1 MTEIEPTSR
10 FNAFQ
15 LVAVVLAA
23 MALVAG
29 VFAVPY
35 VIPASSPVVSASSL
49 AGYNNSAAYLLYL
62 VLVVMT
68 GVLMAPF
75 LKSIPIATPRVSQA
89 LRFAPTFLVWVV
101 LGGHLVL
108 FAVLYAV
115 KGYFVFGDGV
125 YFQQV
130 LARMTAGSTP
140 YRDVN
145 FLYGPAMLYPA
156 FWLSRHVGVTA
167 AYGLYYVATYLT
179 GLYLLYLCVQAVTDR
194 IQDVNR
200 FFLLLSLGLFN
211 ALIGL
216 NYVFLRHLLPV
227 ASLFCAWRF
236 LERPSGLRFALSVL
250 LLFATVTYSPEMG
263 VLAMGSIVV
272 LAVIRTA
279 KPSVRALFNRVT
291 GVGSGGETH
300 GLVGP
305 PRWERDMADSQGPAT
320 VILQCTM
327 ICGLALLGLLAVFYA
342 IDPTSQALIGFM
354 RPILSYAAGGGNSPI
369 YPSLPM
375 LSLMTVSVV
384 VVALT
389 LKAAQRRDFW
399 PEAEIVLALL
409 ALSVLIQRPAFGKPD
424 VVHIAYSGLPIFLMA
439 LWFLSDRWGNLL
451 RCKWVGWALLVG
463 VLVPMQVFNGF
474 MFKPVIERQLSAVGV
489 APEDPLPASGTKRAI
504 QDSLRRVVLHF
515 GPERTYYLHI
525 LSYYSLPLVMEFR
538 LKQVPYISTLEEA
551 FTDEDM
557 VGVIHEIRASDA
569 VVVSRRGDLQRSG
582 RPPQETRASWLYQL
596 TASPLPGSRS
606 YSEVVRANERLREPL
621 LVFLQASYEV
631 VFEDG
636 DLVGLIPRRTGS
648 TLSPSS
654 RGPS

>member
-1 MTEIEPTSR
+1 MKLLRITMLCLIS
-10 FNAFQ
+10 
-15 LVAVVLAA
+15 LSL
-23 MALVAG
+23 G
-29 VFAVPY
+29 VFFLPY
-35 VIPASSPVVSASSL
+35 VFPGSFHVISGSSL
-49 AGYNNSAAYLLYL
+49 AGFNNSLAYTLYVAGLLIAGV
-62 VLVVMT
+62 VLVRT
-68 GVLMAPF
+68 LKPFAAAPPK
-75 LKSIPIATPRVSQA
+75 LAYYPIRW
-89 LRFAPTFLVWVV
+89 APTWMVWVV

-130 LARMTAGSTP
+130 LARMAAGATP

-167 AYGLYYVATYLT
+167 AYGLYYVATYLA
-179 GLYLLYLCVQAVTDR
+179 GLYLLYLCVQAVTES

-200 FFLLLSLGLFN
+200 LFLLLALGLFN

-263 VLAMGSIVV
+263 VLAMVSIMM

-291 GVGSGGETH
+291 GVESGGETH
-300 GLVGP
+300 GLV
-305 PRWERDMADSQGPAT
+305 GPAT

-342 IDPTSQALIGFM
+342 IDPTSRALIGLI
-354 RPILSYAAGGGNSPI
+354 RPILSYSAGGGNSPI

-375 LSLMTVSVV
+375 LSLMAVSVV
-384 VVALT
+384 VVAMT
-389 LKAAQRRDFW
+389 LRAAQRRDFW

-439 LWFLSDRWGNLL
+439 LWFLPDQWGNLL
-451 RCKWVGWALLVG
+451 RRKWVGWALLVG
-463 VLVPMQVFNGF
+463 ILVPMQVFNGF

-489 APEDPLPASGTKRAI
+489 ALEDPLPASGTKRAI

-515 GPERTYYLHI
+515 GPERTYYLHT

-557 VGVIHEIRASDA
+557 AGVIYEIRASDA

-582 RPPQETRASWLYQL
+582 RSPQEARESWLYQL

-621 LVFLQASYEV
+621 LVFLRASYEV

-636 DLVGLIPRRTGS
+636 DLIGLIPRRTGS
-648 TLSPSS
+648 TLSPSP